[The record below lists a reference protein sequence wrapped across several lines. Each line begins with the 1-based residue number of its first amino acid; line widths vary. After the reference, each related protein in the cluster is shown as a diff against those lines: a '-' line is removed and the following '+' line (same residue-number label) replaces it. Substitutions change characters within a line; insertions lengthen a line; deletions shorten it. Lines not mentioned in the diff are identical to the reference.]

1 MSRADEPFLSR
12 WSRLKRRGQ
21 QSQAEAATAT
31 ATATAPG
38 DAAREQAGSRAPHVA
53 ASAGTSSPSP
63 GSTLAP
69 PATTP
74 AGQAPAEAAPPALP
88 PIESLLPESDFRP
101 FMQAGVDAATRNAA
115 LARLFAD
122 PHFSVMDG
130 LDVYIDDYG
139 KSEPIPPSLMH
150 HLDPTRSLGLFEP
163 VPQVGAEAAPG
174 RGETQVEFTHDE
186 SPGVARMR
194 DAPAPNE
201 LLPTPDAQVLANVN
215 PAENPEPQ
223 GTVADPN
230 SRPTSK

>member
-12 WSRLKRRGQ
+12 WSRLKRRGKE
-21 QSQAEAATAT
+21 SDPES
-31 ATATAPG
+31 ATAPA
-38 DAAREQAGSRAPHVA
+38 DAARQQAGSRAPGVA
-53 ASAGTSSPSP
+53 ASAGSSSPSP

-69 PATTP
+69 PATTQ
-74 AGQAPAEAAPPALP
+74 AGQAPAEAAAPALP

-139 KSEPIPPSLMH
+139 KSEPIPASLMH

-163 VPQVGAEAAPG
+163 APRVGTEAAPEG
-174 RGETQVEFTHDE
+174 GETQVGFVHDE
-186 SPGVARMR
+186 SPGAASIRAAALPNEMPPTS
-194 DAPAPNE
+194 DAPAP
-201 LLPTPDAQVLANVN
+201 ANVK
-215 PAENPEPQ
+215 PAENPDTQ
-223 GTVADPN
+223 GTAADPD
-230 SRPTSK
+230 SRPASK

>member
-12 WSRLKRRGQ
+12 WSRLKRRGKE
-21 QSQAEAATAT
+21 SDPES
-31 ATATAPG
+31 ATAPA
-38 DAAREQAGSRAPHVA
+38 DAAQEQAGSRAPGVA
-53 ASAGTSSPSP
+53 ASAGISSPSP

-69 PATTP
+69 PATTQ

-163 VPQVGAEAAPG
+163 VPQGGAEAAPK
-174 RGETQVEFTHDE
+174 RDE
-186 SPGVARMR
+186 SLVECARDESSSAACVR

-201 LLPTPDAQVLANVN
+201 LLPTADAQVLAHVN
-215 PAENPEPQ
+215 PVENPEAQ
-223 GTVADPN
+223 ETVADPN